1 MEYQEFVAR
10 KRVADPPTGFDP
22 GAINPQLFEFQRDI
36 VRWACR
42 RGRAAIFADCGLG
55 KTPMQLDWAR
65 LVSAHAGGPVLILA
79 PLAVSRQT
87 RREGEKFGVPVT
99 ICRSQDDVRD
109 GVNIANYE
117 MLEHFSP
124 EAFGGIVLD
133 ESSILKA
140 YGGKTCN
147 AIIDSFR
154 SLPYKLAC
162 TATPSPND
170 HMELGNHAEFVG
182 AMTRGE
188 MLSMF
193 FVHDGGETSK
203 WRIKGHAEDKFWEWV
218 ASWAVMLRKPS
229 DLGYNDSDFILPRLS
244 VSHAQ
249 VLDNAPTPGMLFRLE
264 ARSLDERR
272 DARRGSIAERVA
284 QVASMANA
292 STEQWLVWC
301 NLNDESERLSA
312 AIPDAVE
319 VTGSDSDEHKE
330 SSMLDFAAGKIR
342 VLVTKPKIAGFGMNW
357 QNCHNVAFCGL
368 SDSFESYYQAVRRCW
383 RFGQQSPVNVHI
395 VTSAAEQSVVEN
407 IARKEADAA
416 KMAEGMVVHMHKI
429 NERELHGGIMRDV
442 AVYAEDD
449 KSGDGWE
456 LKLGDC
462 VERVKEL
469 ADGSVGFTVFSPPFS
484 SLYTYSNS
492 ERDMGNSR
500 DDGDFHQHFGYLI
513 DEILRVTMPGRLVSV
528 HCMNLPSTIQ
538 HNGYI
543 GLRDFR
549 GDIIRDFTGRGFI
562 YHSEVCIWKDP
573 VTAMQRTKA
582 IGLLHKQLVKDSCLS
597 RQGLPDYLC
606 TFRKPG
612 VNAVPA
618 AGPLTD
624 YCGDDETFQSTMGRW
639 NRDEMRE
646 SINIWQRYASPVWM
660 DINPS
665 RTLQKESAREEKDER
680 HICPLQLDVIERA
693 CQLWSAPGDLVLSPF
708 AGIGSEGFVAVKMG
722 RRFVGV
728 ELKRSYFDQAVKNL
742 ARAKQEQ
749 GTLL

>member
-1 MEYQEFVAR
+1 MKVDYAEFLER
-10 KRVADPPTGFDP
+10 KRIADPPTGFDP
-22 GAINPQLFEFQRDI
+22 PEINEQLFPFQRDI

-55 KTPMQLDWAR
+55 KTPMQLEWAR
-65 LVSAHAGGPVLILA
+65 LVSAHSAGPVLILA

-87 RREGEKFGVPVT
+87 KREGEKFHVPVT
-99 ICRSQDDVRD
+99 ICRNQDDVRD

-117 MLEHFSP
+117 MLEHFTP
-124 EAFGGIVLD
+124 EAFVGVVLD

-140 YGGKTCN
+140 YGGKRCN
-147 AIIDSFR
+147 QIIDTFKA
-154 SLPYKLAC
+154 LPYKLAC
-162 TATPSPND
+162 TATPAPND
-170 HMELGNHAEFVG
+170 YMELGNHAEFVG

-229 DLGYNDSDFILPRLS
+229 DLGYDDAAFILPKLT
-244 VSHAQ
+244 VSHSQ
-249 VLDNAPTPGMLFRLE
+249 VMDAAPTPGMLFKLE
-264 ARSLDERR
+264 ARTLEERR
-272 DARRGSIAERVA
+272 EARRGSLEERVA
-284 QVASMANA
+284 AVAEMVNESR
-292 STEQWLVWC
+292 EQWLVWC
-301 NLNDESERLSA
+301 NLNTESEQLTK
-312 AIPDAVE
+312 AIADAVE
-319 VTGSDSDEHKE
+319 VTGSDPDEHKE
-330 SSMLDFAAGKIR
+330 TAMMDFAAGKIR
-342 VLVTKPKIAGFGMNW
+342 VMVTKPKIAGFGMNW

-383 RFGQQSPVNVHI
+383 RFGQERPVNVHI

-416 KMAEGMVVHMHKI
+416 KMAEGMVIHMHAI

-449 KSGDGWE
+449 VKNDDWHMM
-456 LKLGDC
+456 LGDC
-462 VERVKEL
+462 VERTREIKSE
-469 ADGSVGFTVFSPPFS
+469 SVGFTIFSPPFS

-500 DDGDFHQHFGYLI
+500 DDGDFHQHFGFLI
-513 DEILRVTMPGRLVSV
+513 DELMRVTMPGRLVSV

-549 GDIIRDFTGRGFI
+549 GDIIRDFTARGFI

-582 IGLLHKQLVKDSCLS
+582 IGLLHKQLVKDSCMS
-597 RQGLPDYLC
+597 RQGVPDYLC

-612 VNAVPA
+612 ANPQPV
-618 AGPLTD
+618 AGELGYWT
-624 YCGDDETFQSTMGRW
+624 GDDSFRSTGRL
-639 NRDEMRE
+639 
-646 SINIWQRYASPVWM
+646 SIDLWQRYASPVWM

-693 CQLWSAPGDLVLSPF
+693 CQLWSNPGDMVLSPF

-722 RRFVGV
+722 RRFIGV

-749 GTLL
+749 GSLL